1 MKMQKN
7 KILKIDPEKPALA
20 KIKKAAVVIKKGG
33 LVIFPT
39 DTVYG
44 LGTNA
49 LLPKAIR
56 KIYKIKKRPLNKP
69 IILLIASKSAV
80 KKLASGI
87 SPAAEKL
94 MEKFWPGPL
103 TLIFKTSPL
112 GCIITGGLSTISLRM
127 PANKIALGLIRE
139 AGVPLATT
147 SANISGENSITGALS
162 ASDDIKNKVD
172 LIIDGGKSRLGLEST
187 ILDMTVFPPRLIR
200 EGCIKKDKILRLLES
215 R

>member
-1 MKMQKN
+1 MKIQKN

-56 KIYKIKKRPLNKP
+56 KIYKIKKRSLNKP
-69 IILLIASKSAV
+69 IILLIASKSPV

-103 TLIFKTSPL
+103 TLIFKASPL
-112 GCIITGGLSTISLRM
+112 GCIITGGLSTVSLRM

-147 SANISGENSITGALS
+147 SANISGESSITGALS

-172 LIIDGGKSRLGLEST
+172 LIIDGGKSKLGLEST
-187 ILDMTVFPPRLIR
+187 IVDMTVFPPRLIR
-200 EGCIKKDKILRLLES
+200 EGCIKKDKILRLLEP